1 MKKSTRKQKIKDEDH
16 LCYHITVACQTF
28 QKLLISIGLL
38 DTNQ

>member
-1 MKKSTRKQKIKDEDH
+1 MKKAQGNKIKDEDYF
-16 LCYHITVACQTF
+16 CYHITGAYPTF